1 MQNILKKGWKS
12 KTDTWIDERFP
23 ESRQLTLNLKRIFV
37 FPTISSLALLI
48 VIILLFVMG
57 VNFENSL
64 AYGLCFWLLALVV
77 VSIHFTYANLSNL
90 TIKAVQSKNCFVG
103 EKAVF
108 ELNLS
113 CDEKQK
119 KSAIHI
125 GWQDQDLAF
134 VNLNDSHFATVK
146 LSHNTTKRG
155 RFKPERLSIF
165 TRYPVGLVTA
175 WSYAQ
180 LDMNCVV
187 YPAPFLQDSKSNK
200 KAMDDEA
207 EQGLEIARGTSDF
220 SGVRKYQAGDS
231 LKHIHWGAYAKTGN
245 VLSKTFVDYASH
257 DLWLEF
263 DAFTDIQG
271 IETKLSHLCAL
282 VLQYHQEQQT
292 YGLKLPG
299 KTIQPSTGDVHKNTC
314 LMALALHGED
324 RTVVE
329 KIIDTNDSLKVVN

>member
-12 KTDTWIDERFP
+12 KTNNWIEERFP
-23 ESRQLTLNLKRIFV
+23 ESRQVTLNLKRIFV
-37 FPTISSLALLI
+37 FPTASSLALLI
-48 VIILLFVMG
+48 AVVLLFVMG

-64 AYGLCFWLLALVV
+64 AYGLCFWLLALIV

-90 TIKAVQSKNCFVG
+90 TVKAVQSKNCFMG

-108 ELNLS
+108 ELSLS
-113 CDEKQK
+113 CAESQK

-125 GWQDQDLAF
+125 GWKDQDLAL
-134 VNLNDSHFATVK
+134 VNLNDSHFAAVK
-146 LSHNTTKRG
+146 LSHQTTQRG
-155 RFKPERLSIF
+155 RFKPERLNIF
-165 TRYPVGLVTA
+165 TRYPVGLVIG

-180 LDMNCVV
+180 LDMHCIV
-187 YPAPFLQDSKSNK
+187 YPKPVLQESNTNNQ
-200 KAMDDEA
+200 AMDDEA

-257 DLWLEF
+257 DLWLAF
-263 DAFTDIQG
+263 DELHDIQG
-271 IETKLSHLCAL
+271 TETKLSHLCAL

-299 KTIQPSTGDVHKNTC
+299 QTIQPAIGDAHKNTC
-314 LMALALHGED
+314 LIALALYGD
-324 RTVVE
+324 
-329 KIIDTNDSLKVVN
+329 DGLSFDDLKAKEPLKAVN